1 MGPKHSY
8 HKCTDLEYFFD
19 PTHCNRYRDATKDC
33 SKRDKFL
40 FGASCAKEGKRFD
53 YWVTNAKSWPE
64 FWKQIKDFSLAKKIE
79 GIEKYLDKH
88 TMGVG
93 SIVLEILVP
102 EIALARISAEAVDKI
117 REGKP
122 PLTVV
127 SSIAMGLIVAY
138 VLKNEMK
145 VLNIAEASLMNTAVQ
160 NKILTTKTGKQIIK
174 KASSDL
180 PGNVKSLIYNQ
191 YNIN

>member
-1 MGPKHSY
+1 M
-8 HKCTDLEYFFD
+8 
-19 PTHCNRYRDATKDC
+19 
-33 SKRDKFL
+33 
-40 FGASCAKEGKRFD
+40 
-53 YWVTNAKSWPE
+53 
-64 FWKQIKDFSLAKKIE
+64 
-79 GIEKYLDKH
+79 
-88 TMGVG
+88 
-93 SIVLEILVP
+93 LEILVP

-145 VLNIAEASLMNTAVQ
+145 VLNIAESSLMNTAVQ

-174 KASSDL
+174 KASKDL
-180 PGNVKSLIYNQ
+180 PGDVKSLIYNQ
-191 YNIN
+191 YQIN